1 MYDVINNKMW
11 KKEYPHVEMV
21 AEINLKFIVSN
32 HMQVQVLLR
41 IICIVKDTSDEMV
54 AVYHLEWYA

>member
-1 MYDVINNKMW
+1 MW